1 MVLAV
6 LSIERNSVV
15 TKLFFSFKSSLA
27 FYDLAATPCMV
38 HRSKKAREDNCL
50 FDRCHWHS
58 GLLYLESEEWD
69 GKKER
74 YEGDIIM
81 GYVCIFMEL

>member
-1 MVLAV
+1 
-6 LSIERNSVV
+6 
-15 TKLFFSFKSSLA
+15 
-27 FYDLAATPCMV
+27 MV

-58 GLLYLESEEWD
+58 SLLYLESEEWD